1 MIWHILSQRT
11 VNSKGWKWEYSI
23 PGVDTCALGNVT
35 VILKWHNPKPDPGG
49 GGVGRMGHLLRG
61 KGKSLRKF

>member
-23 PGVDTCALGNVT
+23 PGVGMCALGNVT
-35 VILKWHNPKPDPGG
+35 VILKWHNPKQDPV
-49 GGVGRMGHLLRG
+49 GVLEEWGTYSEG
-61 KGKSLRKF
+61 KGKA